1 VIIKVEVSDPTNITK
16 VEFYINNEKVGEVTE
31 SPFEFVLDTTSFLN
45 GEYNIIVRAY
55 EETGSMTGV
64 SINIWIRNTYYNN
77 WQKTYGRGVNDKAH
91 SIQQTNDGGYIVTGV
106 IYGDVYVIKLDEKGN
121 KIWEKTF
128 GGKGDDGAYSIQQ
141 TNDGGYIVAGET
153 TSFGAGN
160 NDVYIIKLDENGNK
174 VWEKTFGGIEN
185 DEALSVQQ
193 TNDGGYI
200 VAGRTISFGAGEY
213 DVYIIKLD
221 ENGNKI
227 WEKTFGGKG
236 DDVAFSIQQT
246 KDGGYIV
253 AGYTNSFGEGGD
265 DVYIIKLDENGNKV
279 WEKNHNKDYS
289 DGSYSIKQTI
299 DGGYIVAVLTW
310 SFREGV
316 GNVYIKKL
324 DANGNLTYSV
334 KNLIYSSNMVE
345 ENVKSVLKTMQ
356 TALEMYATD
365 NYGNYTDNLLKI
377 LPYLP
382 CGLFPKHPLT
392 NEPYEIGINLFDPVN
407 GGSPVKNSSDPR
419 YQYAIVYE
427 YDASNHTYTFIG
439 YDQTNTKVIFILSN
453 R

>member
-1 VIIKVEVSDPTNITK
+1 MRNIFLILLILTLFISIGYSQLSVKIVSPKNGETVSGNVIIKVEVSDPTNVSK
-16 VEFYINNEKVGEVTE
+16 VEFYINKDKVGEVTK

-64 SINIWIRNTYYNN
+64 SINIWIRNTYYNS

-128 GGKGDDGAYSIQQ
+128 GGKGDDVASSIQQ
-141 TNDGGYIVAGET
+141 TTDGGYIVAGET

-221 ENGNKI
+221 ENGNK
-227 WEKTFGGKG
+227 
-236 DDVAFSIQQT
+236 
-246 KDGGYIV
+246 
-253 AGYTNSFGEGGD
+253 
-265 DVYIIKLDENGNKV
+265 V

-289 DGSYSIKQTI
+289 DGSYSIKQII

-365 NYGNYTDNLLKI
+365 NNGNYTDNLLKI